1 MIISFD
7 TLLVY
12 GWQTDRH
19 AAQLCNDVWQ
29 KTSIRAS
36 PHLQVMQL
44 NTKCLLLKI
53 NPSLDLF
60 YSVTLLVLL
69 YLLEWQAHMQC
80 QIPTFPIGSD
90 G

>member
-1 MIISFD
+1 MVD
-7 TLLVY
+7 KPTDMLLSCV
-12 GWQTDRH
+12 TMCDK
-19 AAQLCNDVWQ
+19 